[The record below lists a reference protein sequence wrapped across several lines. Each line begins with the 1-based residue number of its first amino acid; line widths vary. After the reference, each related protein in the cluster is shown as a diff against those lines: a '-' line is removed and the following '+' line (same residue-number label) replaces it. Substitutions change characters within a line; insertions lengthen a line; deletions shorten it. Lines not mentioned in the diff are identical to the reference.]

1 MRQLN
6 AVLKAEVESGYLIK
20 IVDSTVAFSN
30 DGLDMVTIDRDR
42 YKLADATVPFIES
55 LTFSVIKPGYHFKNG
70 KQGLGYYLDTRTTL
84 QKKEALVVQRSQA
97 LRSVS
102 RRTNIVESCMDEL
115 AQIWKEKTPR
125 QNYLSSIFEKITATN
140 IDTNTNT
147 THESALQILNDG
159 YGLSLDMYE
168 DRIEHWRHRWTEENI
183 NECPC
188 CSEYVTCDQIGKDYL
203 IKNEKDERR
212 AALAKLRNNN
222 VKLELEQREQREQR
236 EGETKENAK
245 LKNTM
250 TSCNHGKDMCVSC
263 LKDYFRFQMGDDALQ
278 PPLNGL
284 RCPKNCGHLVA
295 DKSIQV
301 LMGEE
306 EFKPLATKM
315 RARRITSRPHLRF
328 CPNIGCGM
336 EIAIVGTPIV
346 VLFKDKWHSVVVR
359 YVFDFLLLIL

>member
-1 MRQLN
+1 RQLN
-6 AVLKAEVESGYLIK
+6 AVLKTEVESGYLISSK
-20 IVDSTVAFSN
+20 LPPTLENVREGKVLTDV
-30 DGLDMVTIDRDR
+30 

-140 IDTNTNT
+140 IDTNNNT

-168 DRIEHWRHRWTEENI
+168 DRIEHWRHHWTEENI

-222 VKLELEQREQREQR
+222 
-236 EGETKENAK
+236 
-245 LKNTM
+245 
-250 TSCNHGKDMCVSC
+250 
-263 LKDYFRFQMGDDALQ
+263 
-278 PPLNGL
+278 
-284 RCPKNCGHLVA
+284 
-295 DKSIQV
+295 
-301 LMGEE
+301 
-306 EFKPLATKM
+306 
-315 RARRITSRPHLRF
+315 
-328 CPNIGCGM
+328 
-336 EIAIVGTPIV
+336 
-346 VLFKDKWHSVVVR
+346 
-359 YVFDFLLLIL
+359 

>member
-6 AVLKAEVESGYLIK
+6 AVLKAEVENGYLIK
-20 IVDSTVAFSN
+20 LFAVDSTI
-30 DGLDMVTIDRDR
+30 IDARDR

-102 RRTNIVESCMDEL
+102 RRTNIVESCMNEL

-147 THESALQILNDG
+147 THQSALQILNDG

-168 DRIEHWRHRWTEENI
+168 DRIEHWRHHWTEENI

-203 IKNEKDERR
+203 IKNEKDERL

-222 VKLELEQREQREQR
+222 VKLELEQREQRE
-236 EGETKENAK
+236 GETKDNTK
-245 LKNTM
+245 LRNTKKKSQSPM